1 MNLLEWQPG
10 LGSLTKVLGIFGLIA
25 ASACFVTVAGTVVTG
40 SGNTSEL
47 DITRLVPDLHDPAEA
62 LPGDNLDYILGDS
75 IFGSFM
81 IAHAEYSSISNASGF
96 EGGNRQFCV

>member
-10 LGSLTKVLGIFGLIA
+10 LGSLTKVLGIFGLMA
-25 ASACFVTVAGTVVTG
+25 ASACFVPVAGTVVTG

-47 DITRLVPDLHDPAEA
+47 DITRLVPDPADA

-81 IAHAEYSSISNASGF
+81 IANAEYSSISNASGF
-96 EGGNRQFCV
+96 EGGNRQSCV